1 MDYNNSTTENITHSI
16 DVTTSFLPYWAVVL
30 YYVMFCLIDITGI
43 IGNCM
48 IIIAVAFSQKLQTS
62 TNVFVTSLA
71 ATDLLTCLVQAVRCI
86 ALASLSPTPRLNRI
100 CQFVGFVTVSSVGT
114 SMYTLGAIG
123 IHRLLL
129 IIKPVLCR
137 RIFASW
143 KLGLFV
149 TILWILPIGSFLTAL
164 ICGIGAVG
172 FDPVNK
178 ECAIVRTHEKA
189 ADLDL
194 IIFATFWPIPF
205 AAVIV
210 SYSWIYVHIRKHF
223 KTQKRHLIN
232 LRATSPVS
240 SESSSS
246 LSRPHKA
253 EASEGEITVTNPR
266 IKKISQQQIQITKN
280 LFLVVCAFFICF
292 VPLAFVVVVGKP
304 STTVSDIAW
313 YLQLLGFANSAINF
327 FIYASKHPDFK
338 IVLGHMMRCSYS
350 KIPQPSRL
358 LMFLLSKNNQ

>member
-1 MDYNNSTTENITHSI
+1 MDYNKSTTENFTYSI
-16 DVTTSFLPYWAVVL
+16 DVSTSYLPYWSLVL
-30 YYVMFCLIDITGI
+30 YYVLYCLIDIIGI

-48 IIIAVAFSQKLQTS
+48 IIIAVAFSQKLHTS

-71 ATDLLTCLVQAVRCI
+71 VTDLLTCLAQAVGLI
-86 ALASLSPTPRLNRI
+86 ALASLSPSFTLNRF

-129 IIKPVLCR
+129 ITKPILCR

-143 KLGLFV
+143 KLGILV
-149 TILWILPIGSFLTAL
+149 TILCVLPIGSLLIAL
-164 ICGIGAVG
+164 ISGIGSVG
-172 FDPVNK
+172 FDPVYK
-178 ECAIVRTHEKA
+178 ECAIVRTHKRA

-194 IIFATFWPIPF
+194 IIFAVNWPIPF

-210 SYSWIYVHIRKHF
+210 SYLWIYVHIKRHF

-232 LRATSPVS
+232 LRATSPIGS
-240 SESSSS
+240 GCSSS
-246 LSRPHKA
+246 LPRPNQ
-253 EASEGEITVTNPR
+253 SVVSDREITVTSPQT
-266 IKKISQQQIQITKN
+266 KKISRQQIHITKN
-280 LFLVVCAFFICF
+280 LFVVVCVFFICF
-292 VPLAFVVVVGKP
+292 VPLAFIVLVGKP
-304 STTVSDIAW
+304 SPTISDISW
-313 YLQLLGFANSAINF
+313 FLQLLGFANSAINF

-350 KIPQPSRL
+350 KIPQPTRL
-358 LMFLLSKNNQ
+358 LNFLLSKSN